1 MQSEDFE
8 NGGEIPRLFTCDGQ
22 DLPPSLRWSDLPP
35 GTRSLALIMDDPD
48 APDPAAPQ
56 RTWVHWVL
64 FNIPATSGGVPDTG
78 KNPLPNGTQAGIND
92 WQRTGYGG
100 PCPPIGRHR
109 YYFKLFALDTEL
121 AGLAKPTRTELEK
134 AIQGHII
141 DHTELVGF
149 YQRTGKTPG
158 QPM

>member
-1 MQSEDFE
+1 MGLTLQSEDFE

-48 APDPAAPQ
+48 PAAPQ

-78 KNPLPNGTQAGIND
+78 KNKLPNGTQAGIND

-141 DHTELVGF
+141 DHTELVGL

-158 QPM
+158 